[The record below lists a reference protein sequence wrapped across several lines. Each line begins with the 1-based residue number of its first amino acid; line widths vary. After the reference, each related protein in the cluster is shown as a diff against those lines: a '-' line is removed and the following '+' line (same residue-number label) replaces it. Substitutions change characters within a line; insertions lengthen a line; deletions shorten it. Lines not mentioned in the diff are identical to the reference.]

1 MCKVGDILLILNAK
15 NKGKLVDRHPFLV
28 LDDTEG
34 KVSGV
39 YDYDFIG
46 LLLTSADTEEK
57 KKRLGN
63 IVGNFPIAKEDKIL
77 DKESMNDTN
86 RNSYVEAD
94 QFFYFDKNQIK
105 YIHIGRIE
113 PDIYNLITE
122 FIEEISSDGELRI
135 KRIVDKAT
143 KIDLEIDEESA

>member
-15 NKGKLVDRHPFLV
+15 NKGKLVGRYPFLV

>member
-1 MCKVGDILLILNAK
+1 M
-15 NKGKLVDRHPFLV
+15 
-28 LDDTEG
+28 
-34 KVSGV
+34 
-39 YDYDFIG
+39 
-46 LLLTSADTEEK
+46 LLTSADTEEK